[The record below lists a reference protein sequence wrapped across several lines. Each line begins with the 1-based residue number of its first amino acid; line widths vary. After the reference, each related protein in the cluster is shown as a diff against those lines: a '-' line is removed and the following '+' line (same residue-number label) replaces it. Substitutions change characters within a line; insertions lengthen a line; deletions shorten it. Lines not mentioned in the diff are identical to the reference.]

1 MMKQYFNAAI
11 QLKAKDNLFKEQQ
24 RMAYFTEGKQNNL
37 DVPTVKNSS
46 ADRSNN
52 NHNLSSNGSTTYR
65 SIMSNNHSSYNGSS
79 EWDNPLSSKYRAQ
92 QMYRPAD
99 DQYYIPLKKHKE
111 V

>member
-1 MMKQYFNAAI
+1 MKQYFNAAI

-52 NHNLSSNGSTTYR
+52 NHNLRNLR
-65 SIMSNNHSSYNGSS
+65 S
-79 EWDNPLSSKYRAQ
+79 LSSVVSISSTQSSSGVEEDIFFNSISCWSASEGEGYTSKNEKSVG
-92 QMYRPAD
+92 
-99 DQYYIPLKKHKE
+99 L
-111 V
+111 